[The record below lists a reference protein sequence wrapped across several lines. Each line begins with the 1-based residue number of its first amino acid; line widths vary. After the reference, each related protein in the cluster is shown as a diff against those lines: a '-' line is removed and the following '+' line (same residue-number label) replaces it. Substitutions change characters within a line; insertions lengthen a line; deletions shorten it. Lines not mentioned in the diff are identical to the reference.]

1 MTTDNAEINLADTQY
16 YRVICVLSEVN
27 AAGKWQASIRVKRS
41 DTGEYVKAGFAVSGQ
56 NKEEALTSAIKRVND
71 SLLPQ
76 LDELGEPT
84 EWRTQIRQVILQ
96 CKNLKAQ
103 IVEFG
108 SYIAEGA
115 LSGGNVEGYWDRYAV
130 FWKNTIKES
139 IALGGNIE
147 RLTEEDRISL
157 LTLPEEALKDPS
169 DAWSLEEL
177 DSRIMAF
184 EFFLMP
190 TEREQLVHEAQK
202 RRLSDRFKEL
212 GWD

>member
-1 MTTDNAEINLADTQY
+1 
-16 YRVICVLSEVN
+16 VLSEIN
-27 AAGKWQASIRVKRS
+27 AAGKWLASIRATRK

-56 NKEEALTSAIKRVND
+56 NKEEVLKIAIKRVND
-71 SLLPQ
+71 TLLPQ
-76 LDELGEPT
+76 LDELGEPI
-84 EWRTQIRQVILQ
+84 EWRTQIRQVILR

-108 SYIAEGA
+108 NYIADGA
-115 LSGGNVEGYWDRYAV
+115 LSGGNVEDYWERYAV
-130 FWKNTIKES
+130 FWKKTIKES
-139 IALGGNIE
+139 IALSGNIE
-147 RLTEEDRISL
+147 GLTEEDRITL

-190 TEREQLVHEAQK
+190 TEREKLVHEAQK
-202 RRLSDRFKEL
+202 KRLSERFKEL